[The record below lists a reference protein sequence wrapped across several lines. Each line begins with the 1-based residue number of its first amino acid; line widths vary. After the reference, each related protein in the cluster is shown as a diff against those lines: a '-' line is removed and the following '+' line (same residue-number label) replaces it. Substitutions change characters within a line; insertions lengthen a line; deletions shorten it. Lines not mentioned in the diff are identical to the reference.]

1 MKGYD
6 VMGKGLSAITGGTG
20 YVGYALVKLL
30 EEKKEPFRLFLRK
43 DNPIFNGIE
52 CEKAFGELSSV
63 EDLVKAFDSVETVY
77 HIAGLVDITNKLGKE
92 LWEVNVEGTK
102 NVIAACKKCGVKNLV
117 YVSSVDAIPPTIDG
131 DASIEKD
138 ETDVDFSPISEISHF
153 NPGMLE
159 GEYARSKAVATQFV
173 LDSKDDLKCC
183 VVHPS
188 ACIGPYDFRGTSSI
202 VTMIKLYLKW
212 EFPVSM
218 DFGMYNFVDVRDVAD
233 GMYRAAKFGRTG
245 ECYILSGERM
255 AVHDFIKTIAKA
267 NGMNLPLVKNK
278 KIFII
283 PMLPLIEKVFQMAN
297 LPPVLNDYSI
307 RKLEENCNFTYG
319 KAELE
324 LGYHPRPAR
333 ESLVDTV
340 MWLKSRDE
348 I

>member
-1 MKGYD
+1 MNNE
-6 VMGKGLSAITGGTG
+6 LSVITGGTG
-20 YVGYALVKLL
+20 YVGYALVKNL
-30 EEKKEPFRLFLRK
+30 EENGERFRLFLRK
-43 DNPIFNGIE
+43 ENPIFDGIE
-52 CEKAFGELSSV
+52 CEKAFGSLNKP
-63 EDLVKAFDSVETVY
+63 EDLEKAFEGATTVY
-77 HIAGLVDITNKLGKE
+77 HIAGLVDITDTKEKE

-102 NVIAACKKCGVKNLV
+102 NVINACKKCGVKNLI
-117 YVSSVDAIPPTIDG
+117 YVSSVDAIPATISG
-131 DASIEKD
+131 DAAISKD
-138 ETDVDFSPISEISHF
+138 ETDVDYAPISEISHF
-153 NPGMLE
+153 NPGLVE
-159 GEYARSKAVATQFV
+159 GAYAKSKAVATQYV
-173 LDSKDDLKCC
+173 LDSKDLGFKVC

-218 DFGMYNFVDVRDVAD
+218 GFGMYNFVDVRDVAD
-233 GMYRAAKFGRTG
+233 GMRRAALYGRNG

-255 AVHDFIKTIAKA
+255 SVHEFIETIAKV
-267 NGMNLPLVKNK
+267 NGMNLPLVKTQK
-278 KIFII
+278 MFIL
-283 PMLPLIEKVFQMAN
+283 PMLPVIERVFQMAN
-297 LPPVLNDYSI
+297 LPPVLNEYSI

-324 LGYHPRPAR
+324 LGYHPRSAH